1 MNDANTED
9 EKRFDDAVRGLLMV
23 PANDLVAHE
32 RRSLSNTTGRLREV
46 PLLATR
52 KPRRRR
58 AGTVVALATVV
69 VAAIALAPPFHST
82 DLTHSVP
89 ALTPDATAAE
99 TLQWAGHAVL
109 VTEDPAVGDGAV
121 WHAVAVTTRDG
132 QVVGARERW
141 LDTRSPAWSERALT
155 TTKWMQLWVSTFEDD
170 LLRGRGYRRDA
181 STGEWSVPPMFGQID
196 VPGGMNVSAEMFGGP
211 PPRVIGRVVDG
222 RERPIDDPAPDL
234 ESIKPYRVSATVGK
248 EEATRRW
255 VRAAA
260 RTTDTSD
267 LERATEIFLRTTR
280 GHFAGMARD
289 ANPNARRATT
299 VRQLLHLLTIAR
311 SRPEAMRVLYD
322 EFAQID
328 KLRRLSNV
336 VVDGRPALRIQF
348 EFGDLSGTREVELGG
363 PEMEQLL
370 LDGEVVLVIDRS
382 TGAPLRTESV
392 DRATWTE
399 LRPARLV
406 QSLGDEPVLC
416 REVLAEQ
423 VPCDLLEGR
432 GRVAEKADQ
441 IARSPRFTA
450 FGELGGGDVE
460 PMAGYS
466 SWNPDKLSHM
476 RLDDDGLPL
485 DDPDQPL
492 AYTKSQWGQPVPIY
506 PLAPL
511 PDN

>member
-1 MNDANTED
+1 
-9 EKRFDDAVRGLLMV
+9 
-23 PANDLVAHE
+23 
-32 RRSLSNTTGRLREV
+32 
-46 PLLATR
+46 
-52 KPRRRR
+52 
-58 AGTVVALATVV
+58 
-69 VAAIALAPPFHST
+69 
-82 DLTHSVP
+82 
-89 ALTPDATAAE
+89 
-99 TLQWAGHAVL
+99 
-109 VTEDPAVGDGAV
+109 
-121 WHAVAVTTRDG
+121 
-132 QVVGARERW
+132 
-141 LDTRSPAWSERALT
+141 
-155 TTKWMQLWVSTFEDD
+155 
-170 LLRGRGYRRDA
+170 
-181 STGEWSVPPMFGQID
+181 
-196 VPGGMNVSAEMFGGP
+196 
-211 PPRVIGRVVDG
+211 
-222 RERPIDDPAPDL
+222 
-234 ESIKPYRVSATVGK
+234 
-248 EEATRRW
+248 
-255 VRAAA
+255 
-260 RTTDTSD
+260 
-267 LERATEIFLRTTR
+267 
-280 GHFAGMARD
+280 MARD